1 MEDEITLKDLIDP
14 KYPLMETFRQQV
26 SGTYKHS
33 QAVAQLAEAIALE
46 LGLNI
51 DMIKAAAMY
60 HDIGKINNPAAFS
73 ENQNGT
79 NMHDKLEPEISYQ
92 IITKHIAESVMIMI
106 QIKEMPREV
115 IEWVSQHHGNTVL
128 RYFADKAGDIDSDI
142 YRYKSNQPQSI
153 EAAVL
158 MICDSIEATVKSL
171 SQNGKLDSFEEVIKK
186 TIYRLEMDGQFDNI
200 KVGQIRKMREVLL
213 SELESGTHHREL
225 YPEDKEEEK
234 KEKKKK

>member
-14 KYPLMETFRQQV
+14 KFPLMETFRLKA

-33 QAVAQLAEAIALE
+33 QSVAQLAEAIALE
-46 LGLNI
+46 LGLNT
-51 DMIKAAAMY
+51 DMIKTAAMY
-60 HDIGKINNPAAFS
+60 HDIGKINNPVAFS

-79 NMHDKLEPEISYQ
+79 NIHDKLTPEISYQ

-106 QIKEMPREV
+106 QIKEMPRDV

-128 RYFADKAGDIDSDI
+128 RYFADKAGDIESDV
-142 YRYKSNQPQSI
+142 YRYKSNPPQSI

-158 MICDSIEATVKSL
+158 MICDSIEATVRSL
-171 SQNGKLDSFEEVIKK
+171 SQNGKLSNFEDVIKK

-200 KVGQIRKMREVLL
+200 KVGQIRKIREVLRT
-213 SELESGTHHREL
+213 ELESDMHHREA
-225 YPEDKEEEK
+225 YPDGKEEVK
-234 KEKKKK
+234 KVKEK

>member
-1 MEDEITLKDLIDP
+1 MEDEIILKDLIDP
-14 KYPLMETFRQQV
+14 KYFLMEKFRQQV
-26 SGTYKHS
+26 PGTYKHS

-79 NMHDKLEPEISYQ
+79 NMHDELDPEISYQ

-106 QIKEMPREV
+106 QIPEMPRQV

-128 RYFADKAGDIDSDI
+128 GYFADKAGTADLDI

-158 MICDSIEATVKSL
+158 MICDTIEATVRSL
-171 SQNGKLDSFEEVIKK
+171 SANGKLKDFEDVIQKSV
-186 TIYRLEMDGQFDNI
+186 YRLEMDGQFDNI

-225 YPEDKEEEK
+225 YPEDKSEEK
-234 KEKKKK
+234 NRNKK

>member
-14 KYPLMETFRQQV
+14 KFPLMETFRLKA

-33 QAVAQLAEAIALE
+33 QSVAQLAEAIALE
-46 LGLNI
+46 LGLNT

-60 HDIGKINNPAAFS
+60 HDIGKINNPVAFS
-73 ENQNGT
+73 ENQNGK
-79 NMHDKLEPEISYQ
+79 NIHDKLPPEISYQ

-128 RYFADKAGDIDSDI
+128 VPFADKAGDTNSDI
-142 YRYKSNQPQSI
+142 YRYKSNQPESI

-158 MICDSIEATVKSL
+158 MICDSIEATIRS
-171 SQNGKLDSFEEVIKK
+171 GKDSFEDVINK
-186 TIYRLEMDGQFDNI
+186 TIYRLQEDGQFDNI
-200 KVGQIRKMREVLL
+200 KVGQIRKIREILL
-213 SELESGTHHREL
+213 KELESGSHIREP
-225 YPEDKEEEK
+225 YPEKKEEKEVEEK
-234 KEKKKK
+234 KVKEKIV